1 MVKFCV
7 VDNICSFSVFVG
19 EEPRILDE
27 FSLSS
32 QLFQDRVFF
41 SSSSLYSVML
51 VLESLSF
58 RQHLSYL

>member
-1 MVKFCV
+1 
-7 VDNICSFSVFVG
+7 VFVG